1 MISLIYEA
9 PNVLL
14 SGLISSFYRFEY
26 EGEAIGEL
34 ERADRA
40 QFRFYLRGDN
50 EYRFAS
56 GHIDSGYPV
65 TIVGPTSGPCT
76 TYSSGN
82 VTVFGWGITPAG
94 WAALMGSRAARWADR
109 ALDARMIFGE
119 TIMELHTALR
129 GCPSFAEQVE
139 MAQTAAAE
147 IYKKAETAPY
157 EFTAKVDDWLSSSA
171 DPAISDLVTA
181 TGLSIRQLERTT
193 RRFYGL
199 PPKKLARKYRALRT
213 AHILASGGEL
223 SASEMA
229 FAFYDQSHLIR
240 EVKQFTGLTP
250 SELKAGASTL
260 TDATIRGRESMRG
273 KVAPLISQS

>member
-1 MISLIYEA
+1 MISLVYEA
-9 PNVLL
+9 PNAQLA
-14 SGLISSFYRFEY
+14 GLISSFYRFEY
-26 EGEAIGEL
+26 EGEPTGEL

-40 QFRFYLRGDN
+40 QFRFYLHGTS
-50 EYRFAS
+50 EYRFAD
-56 GHIDSGYPV
+56 GRIDSGHPV

-76 TYSSGN
+76 TYASGN

-94 WAALMGSRAARWADR
+94 WAALMGTRGSRWADR

-129 GCPSFAEQVE
+129 ACSSFPEQVAL
-139 MAQTAAAE
+139 AQSAASK
-147 IYKKAETAPY
+147 IYKKIGTAPF
-157 EFTAKVDDWLSSSA
+157 EFTAKVDEWLSNKA
-171 DPAISDLVTA
+171 DPAIGDLVTA

-213 AHILASGGEL
+213 AHILASGGEI

-229 FAFYDQSHLIR
+229 FAYYDQSHLIR

-250 SELKAGASTL
+250 SELKAGSSTL
-260 TDATIRGRESMRG
+260 TQATMRGRDGMRG
-273 KVAPLISQS
+273 KVARLVSES